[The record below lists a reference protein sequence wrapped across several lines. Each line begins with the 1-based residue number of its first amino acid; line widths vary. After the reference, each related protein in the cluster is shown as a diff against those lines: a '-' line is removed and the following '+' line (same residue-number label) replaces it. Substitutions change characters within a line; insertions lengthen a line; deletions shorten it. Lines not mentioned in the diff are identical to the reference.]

1 MDYTQR
7 KRHKKKIMSIYKQ
20 LESKEKAIKVIESCK
35 TLEQLNG
42 ALKYI
47 QNYNKVF
54 SDMVGYNE
62 LKRLIS

>member
-1 MDYTQR
+1 
-7 KRHKKKIMSIYKQ
+7 MSIYKQ

-47 QNYNKVF
+47 QTYKKAF

-62 LKRLIS
+62 LKRLISKKRLNRV

>member
-1 MDYTQR
+1 
-7 KRHKKKIMSIYKQ
+7 MSIYKQ

-42 ALKYI
+42 ALQYI

-62 LKRLIS
+62 LKRLISKKRLNHV